1 MSLEEDLISCGCWPV
16 CGVDEAGRGP
26 LAGPVVAAAVI
37 MAPSSR
43 LRSVVRDSKLLTQ
56 NRREEIFKRL
66 ISSDEVSIGISVVD
80 AASIDEM
87 NILQATLKAME
98 EAVCKLTIAPLF
110 ALVDGNSLPKLP
122 CQGIPVIAGDENE
135 PSISAA
141 SIVAKVTRD
150 RLMILMDMQY
160 PGYGFAR
167 HKGYPTKAHVAAI
180 RMLGACPIHRRTFKG
195 VC

>member
-43 LRSVVRDSKLLTQ
+43 LRSIVRDSKLLTE

-98 EAVCKLTIAPLF
+98 EAVYKLTIAPLY
-110 ALVDGNSLPKLP
+110 ALVDGNALPKLP

-150 RLMILMDMQY
+150 RLMILMDKQY

-180 RMLGACPIHRRTFKG
+180 RTLGACPIHRRTFKG

>member
-1 MSLEEDLISCGCWPV
+1 M
-16 CGVDEAGRGP
+16 
-26 LAGPVVAAAVI
+26 AGPVVAAAVI
-37 MAPSSR
+37 MAPSSK
-43 LRSVVRDSKLLTQ
+43 LRSIVRDSKLLTE

-98 EAVCKLTIAPLF
+98 EAVYKLTIAPLY
-110 ALVDGNSLPKLP
+110 ALVDGNALPKLP

-150 RLMILMDMQY
+150 RLMILMDKQY

-180 RMLGACPIHRRTFKG
+180 RTLGACPIHRRTFRG

>member
-37 MAPSSR
+37 IVPSSR
-43 LRSVVRDSKLLTQ
+43 MRSIVKDSKLLTE
-56 NRREEIFKRL
+56 NKREEIFGIL
-66 ISSDEVSIGISVVD
+66 TSSNEVFIGISIVD

-98 EAVCKLTIAPLF
+98 EAVKKLTIEPRY
-110 ALVDGNSLPKLP
+110 ALVDGNALPKLP
-122 CQGIPVIAGDENE
+122 CQGIPVIAGDECE

-141 SIVAKVTRD
+141 SIIAKVTRD
-150 RLMILMDMQY
+150 RLMVRMDERY

-167 HKGYPTKAHVAAI
+167 HKGYPTKAHVTAI
-180 RMLGACPIHRRTFKG
+180 RTLGVCPIHRRTFKG